1 MSKLVKEFRDF
12 ISRGNVIDL
21 AVGFIIGSAFSTIVK
36 SLVSDIIMPPIGL
49 ALGKVDFSNL
59 FLVLKEGDRPG
70 PYYTIVAAQE
80 AGAVT
85 LNYGPFINSIVT
97 FLIIA
102 VALFFSGAN
111 RKQNATGERGSSPAT
126 DYQRMPLLL
135 YPHSHQGYPLPE
147 LHFGASSIKEAEVI
161 LATHPPRE
169 TAPGAPPHG
178 VLPALLRLNL
188 PRPDGEPDA
197 FPHARE
203 NFPTHRTP
211 FPGRPHR
218 PGALLSHQIP
228 AAPLW

>member
-85 LNYGPFINSIVT
+85 LNYGLFINSIVT

-102 VALFFSGAN
+102 VALFFLVRIVN
-111 RKQNATGERGSSPAT
+111 RMRREKEAP
-126 DYQRMPLLL
+126 P
-135 YPHSHQGYPLPE
+135 PLPTT
-147 LHFGASSIKEAEVI
+147 KECPFCFTLI
-161 LATHPPRE
+161 PIRATRCPNCTSE
-169 TAPGAPPHG
+169 
-178 VLPALLRLNL
+178 L
-188 PRPDGEPDA
+188 PR
-197 FPHARE
+197 
-203 NFPTHRTP
+203 
-211 FPGRPHR
+211 
-218 PGALLSHQIP
+218 
-228 AAPLW
+228 